1 MPHRP
6 LRLTCFI
13 PVMGLL
19 VACGRPDAASIREI
33 PLVEVARW
41 GAFDDSVATGG
52 GQVASFVVDP
62 AGEVLAT
69 DWRGHRILRYDGA
82 GRYLGSIGREGSGPL
97 EFRQPSE
104 IAVVADTLYVRDN
117 GNNRIA
123 VVGPGRDLVRTIT
136 LNPPRVPAS
145 FSVGSKGM
153 MLGATRGYPPGK
165 LILVWGPDGNQTSTF
180 GELEHEATMLFDGQ
194 LVRDRALAGEV
205 APFLL
210 NWATTCTTSDE
221 SVVLVFYAQPRA
233 QKYSLTGTLRWDVPL
248 SLPEYETVRERWI
261 ASNRTSAR
269 APAQRSRAPYRLPPR
284 SRWPADRAPY
294 EPGYS
299 NPSYLLGRWC
309 TLCVEPDYR
318 TLPALSSGQV
328 TAWQQIPS
336 NGRSPWPR
344 CRRSGRRS
352 PPGAPGGGRRHR
364 GSSGNRPP
372 PTAPGRRPVPARA
385 DRSPLR
391 ARGPGQRW
399 P

>member
-269 APAQRSRAPYRLPPR
+269 GEVLMFWRHVVSDGTGGCWLLLNDPERLTVYHLARDGRLTERLTSPDTPTHR
-284 SRWPADRAPY
+284 IYWAD
-294 EPGYS
+294 G
-299 NPSYLLGRWC
+299 
-309 TLCVEPDYR
+309 
-318 TLPALSSGQV
+318 ALYALNL
-328 TAWQQIPS
+328 TTE
-336 NGRSPWPR
+336 RFLR
-344 CRRSGRRS
+344 FR
-352 PPGAPGGGRRHR
+352 
-364 GSSGNRPP
+364 
-372 PTAPGRRPVPARA
+372 PGR
-385 DRSPLR
+385 
-391 ARGPGQRW
+391 
-399 P
+399 